1 MDWTRRRQARFGRTP
16 VDLTELAARGSD
28 ITSTARGGRVAETRA
43 ERRFALLPDRV
54 VAVRPPRWWQEIG
67 FILIIYFLYSLV
79 RDAVPSHETGAFH
92 HARTVLSI
100 ERATHLNIEHS
111 LNKFVAH
118 HAWLAYTANYYYS
131 TLHFVVTIGVLIWLY
146 VKHPMRYRAIR
157 TVLIITN
164 LLALIGF
171 WFISVAPPRLLHG
184 YVDTLV
190 RFHTWGS
197 LASPAVASVSN
208 QFAAM
213 PSLHI
218 GWSMWCAFAIVS
230 LAKRRWVRVLGA
242 LYPVATFLVIVG
254 TANHYVLDAIGG
266 AVTLGIAIG
275 IQRLLSGR
283 PAFAR
288 PPTAAADAEPDR
300 LLISA

>member
-1 MDWTRRRQARFGRTP
+1 LDAPRPVAVRPNLCPSGRIGI
-16 VDLTELAARGSD
+16 DEGSD
-28 ITSTARGGRVAETRA
+28 ITTNASGESVVDARP
-43 ERRFALLPDRV
+43 RRTIALLPERV
-54 VAVRPPRWWQEIG
+54 RAVKAPRWWQEIG

-79 RDAVPSHETGAFH
+79 RDAVPSHEISAYK

-100 ERATHLNIEHS
+100 EHHLHINIELT
-111 LNKFVAH
+111 LNTFVGH
-118 HAWLAYTANYYYS
+118 RAWLAYSANYYYS

-146 VKHPMRYRAIR
+146 ARHPLRYRAIR

-171 WFISVAPPRLLHG
+171 WFISVAPPRLLPG

-190 RFHTWGS
+190 KFHTWGS
-197 LASPAVASVSN
+197 LASPAVAKVSN

-218 GWSMWCAFAIVS
+218 GWSLWCGVALVS
-230 LAKRRWVRVLGA
+230 TARRTWVRVLGA
-242 LYPVATFLVIVG
+242 LYPWVTFLVIVG
-254 TANHYVLDAIGG
+254 TANHYVLDAVAG
-266 AVTLGIAIG
+266 AATLCLAVG

-283 PAFAR
+283 RTYAR
-288 PPTAAADAEPDR
+288 PPSSAADAELDR
-300 LLISA
+300 ELISA